1 MYLHGDCGD
10 IVIVTFPYRERDGRA
25 KQRPALIIREDC
37 ADEYYLCQITKT
49 NRSDKLAG
57 KWITVDTP
65 EGKQMGITEN
75 SFVNYENRILLNKR
89 LVFGRIGTYPF
100 IDELE
105 DYFESIGE
113 SI

>member
-1 MYLHGDCGD
+1 MYVHGDSGD
-10 IVIVTFPYRERDGRA
+10 IVVAFYPYRERDGRA
-25 KQRPALIIREDC
+25 KTRPALIIREDC
-37 ADEYYLCQITKT
+37 ADEYYLCAITRK

-57 KWITVDTP
+57 KWITLDSP

-75 SFVNYENRILLNKR
+75 SFVNYENRILLSKR
-89 LVFGRIGTYPF
+89 FVFGRIGTYPF

-105 DYFESIGE
+105 DYLESKGE